1 MKKVILFA
9 FIIATVFAGCKKEDV
24 KQSQATL
31 SGNNLSVGKSANDL
45 LSATKYSSLKIEVAY
60 MPGFAPDA
68 TALSNLTIFINNFA
82 NKPGGI
88 QIISREI
95 TASGKAKLTLAEVVE
110 IEKNN
115 RTVFNSGTTMAV
127 FLLYADA
134 EFNESNVI
142 GIAYRNTSMA
152 IFGKSVVA
160 NSGGL
165 NQIPRSKLESV
176 GLLHEMGHLFGLVNL
191 GSAMQVNHEDASK
204 EKHCNNT
211 ACLMYFATQANMM
224 GGLILSGPIPDLD
237 TNCKNDLRA
246 NGGK

>member
-1 MKKVILFA
+1 MKKIILSA
-9 FIIATVFAGCKKEDV
+9 FIIACVFAGCKKEDV

-31 SGNNLSVGKSANDL
+31 SGNNLSVGKSASDL
-45 LSATKYSSLKIEVAY
+45 LSASKYSALKIEVAF

-68 TALSNLTIFINNFA
+68 TALANLTNFINTFA

-88 QIISREI
+88 QIQSREI
-95 TASGKAKLTLAEVVE
+95 AASGKAKLTLDEVVE

-115 RTVFNSGTTMAV
+115 RTVFNNGSTMAV

-134 EFNESNVI
+134 DYSENNVI
-142 GIAYRNTSMA
+142 GVAYRNTSMA
-152 IFGKSVVA
+152 VFGKTVVEK
-160 NSGGL
+160 SGGI
-165 NQIPRSKLESV
+165 NQVSRTKLEST

-191 GSAMQVNHEDASK
+191 GTPMQVNHEDAAS

-211 ACLMYFATQANMM
+211 ACLMYFKTQTNMM
-224 GGLILSGPIPDLD
+224 GGVLLSGPIPELD